1 MLQVLWDTR
10 NYFFWLMLVSLAC
23 CVLERLWPWRQKQRA
38 LRPQIGQDLFWL
50 VFNGHYAGIA
60 LAFVGGWALSRAGL
74 LLDHWP
80 LSSPESLQLLKS
92 LPLWLQFIFFLVF
105 KDLLEWLVHNLLHRV
120 SWLWQ
125 FHKLHHS
132 IEALDWIGNMR
143 FHWMEIV
150 VYKSLTYL
158 PLVILGIDGR
168 VILWVA
174 IFGTVIG
181 HLNHSNLNISWGP
194 LRYVLNSPRMH
205 VWHHDLVL
213 HGRHG
218 QNFAIIFSLW
228 DWLFRTAFMPSTAAQ
243 PEQLGFDD
251 IDTFPKSLWRRL
263 LFPFWIVVMCQVPLA
278 TTAEAQAALTLVEQT
293 IELAHPVAN
302 VSAEKLAKDLQEEAD
317 SSLTL
322 LFDVRKLEEY
332 EVSHLKRSI
341 RVDPEMTADAF
352 VDSFGASLTGKKVV
366 LYCSVGYRSSV
377 FLERVQAVASDA
389 DVHSLSNLRGGI
401 FRWYNSGHAV
411 VDSGGLADRVHP
423 YDRKWE
429 KLLNS
434 RPKQG
439 PKPVKSESP
448 E

>member
-10 NYFFWLMLVSLAC
+10 NYLFWLVVVSLAC
-23 CVLERLWPWRQKQRA
+23 FVLERLWPWRQEQKA
-38 LRPQIGQDLFWL
+38 LRPQIGQNLFWL

-60 LAFVGGWALSRAGL
+60 LAFVSGWALSRIGL
-74 LLDHWP
+74 LFDSWP
-80 LSSPESLQLLKS
+80 LVSPESLQLLKS
-92 LPLWLQFIFFLVF
+92 LPLWLQFLFFLVF

-120 SWLWQ
+120 PWLWQ

-181 HLNHSNLNISWGP
+181 HLNHSNLNISGGP
-194 LRYVLNSPRMH
+194 LRYIFNSPRMH
-205 VWHHDLVL
+205 VWHYDLVL

-228 DWLFRTAFMPSTAAQ
+228 DWLFRTAFMPSAAAQ
-243 PEQLGFDD
+243 PKQLGFHD

-263 LFPFWIVVMCQVPLA
+263 LFPFWIAMMSLGPLA
-278 TTAEAQAALTLVEQT
+278 TTAEAQAALTLVERA

-302 VSAEKLAKDLQEEAD
+302 VTAENLATDLQEETD
-317 SSLTL
+317 SSHTL

-332 EVSHLKRSI
+332 AVSHLKRSI
-341 RVDPEMTADAF
+341 RIDPDMTADAF
-352 VDSFGASLTGKKVV
+352 VDSFWAALAGKKVV
-366 LYCSVGYRSSV
+366 FYCSVGYRSSI

-389 DVHSLSNLRGGI
+389 DVHPLSNLRGGI
-401 FRWYNSGHAV
+401 FRWYNSGHTV
-411 VDSGGLADRVHP
+411 VDSGGPADRVHP
-423 YDRKWE
+423 YDRKWG
-429 KLLNS
+429 KFLIS
-434 RPKQG
+434 KPKQN
-439 PKPVKSESP
+439 PKPAEP
-448 E
+448 APAE